1 MTSRPVEQIAFRTA
15 IAAANS
21 TDHLRVY
28 SQDVQGGIR
37 ESSYEAGWSGGVTV
51 LSKGKRNSP
60 IAAAFKGLENI
71 RLYFLS
77 SDNKLREFAYD
88 SNVGWYDGVLNN
100 SNITLAPY
108 SQVAATALLPNK
120 DLTIRIYAQIADNTI
135 QEFGWDNASS
145 GWQKFVNLG
154 PALPGTS
161 IAVTSYKGSSGL
173 SIRLYFQKPDRSI
186 TELCHDAQSTWYTG
200 SLSIPGSSTTPRAS
214 IACTKFNDTKSGIS
228 LRLYYS
234 SPHNSILEK
243 GYDGDG
249 WYDGGFE
256 EPTIPG
262 SKISAIS
269 WQNGGEIQIRIYF
282 QKGENVTAV
291 SEWVWDGAGWSPG
304 VAALPPA

>member
-1 MTSRPVEQIAFRTA
+1 MTSGSVEQISFRTA
-15 IAAANS
+15 IAAVNS

-37 ESSYEAGWSGGVTV
+37 ESNYEDGWSGGVNV

-77 SDNKLREFAYD
+77 SDNKLRELAHD
-88 SNVGWYDGVLNN
+88 SDRWYDGALNN
-100 SNITLAPY
+100 SNFALAPY
-108 SQVAATALLPNK
+108 SQIAATALLANV

-135 QEFGWDNASS
+135 QEFGWDNATS
-145 GWQKFVNLG
+145 GWQKAANLG

-161 IAVTSYKGSSGL
+161 IAVTSYGGPSGQ
-173 SIRLYFQKPDRSI
+173 SIRLYFQKRDRSI

-200 SLSIPGSSTTPRAS
+200 SLSIPASFTTPRAS
-214 IACTKFNDTKSGIS
+214 LACTSFNDTKSGVS

-234 SPHNSILEK
+234 SPHNRILEK
-243 GYDGDG
+243 GFDGDA

-282 QKGENVTAV
+282 QKGEHVTAV
-291 SEWVWDGAGWSPG
+291 SEWAWDGAGWTPG